1 MCVTCMAGRE
11 AGQLLGVAG
20 AQVEGGEAQPVP
32 ELRLEGGG
40 ADTGTLA
47 QSGVDISWQNQLEAS
62 ILMICLF

>member
-1 MCVTCMAGRE
+1 MAGRE

-40 ADTGTLA
+40 ADTRTLA
-47 QSGVDISWQNQLEAS
+47 QSRVDISWQHGLIGLETS
-62 ILMICLF
+62 ILMICPF